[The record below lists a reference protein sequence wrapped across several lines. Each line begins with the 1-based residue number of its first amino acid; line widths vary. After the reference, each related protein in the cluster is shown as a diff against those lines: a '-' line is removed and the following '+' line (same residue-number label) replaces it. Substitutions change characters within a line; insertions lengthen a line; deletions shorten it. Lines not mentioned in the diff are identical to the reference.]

1 MDYLYTMIIL
11 LATIPVLLLMTF
23 IALTLR
29 IFIGKSIKS
38 PKYPPVAGTVFGQI
52 FYFNKLHDYL
62 ADVAKRH
69 PTFRLLSPDQSEIYT
84 TDPRNIEH
92 ILKTNF
98 DKYTKGKNNQDIVT
112 DLFGEGIFAVDGAK
126 WRQQRKLASFEFSN
140 RVLRDFSCKVFRT
153 NAAKLV
159 KIVSEFSTANQVF
172 DVQVSFLKFISF
184 RKKKAWETYNQFLSK
199 IST

>member
-1 MDYLYTMIIL
+1 MDYLYTMVFL
-11 LATIPVLLLMTF
+11 LATIPVLLLLTF

-52 FYFNKLHDYL
+52 FHFNKLHDYL
-62 ADVAKRH
+62 ADIAKRH
-69 PTFRLLSPDQSEIYT
+69 PTFRLLLPDQSEIYT
-84 TDPRNIEH
+84 TDTRNIEH

-98 DKYTKGKNNQDIVT
+98 DKYTKGKYNQDIVT
-112 DLFGEGIFAVDGAK
+112 DLFGEGIFTVDGAK
-126 WRQQRKLASFEFSN
+126 WRHQRKLASFEFSN

-159 KIVSEFSTANQVF
+159 RIVSEFSMANQVF
-172 DVQVSFLKFISF
+172 DVQVSFLKFIRR
-184 RKKKAWETYNQFLSK
+184 RKKGIGNV
-199 IST
+199 